1 MAIDHLLELLFY
13 TLPAV
18 VVGLVT
24 FYFLKTWQTE
34 EEKKRYFEL
43 RKANKDQSLPIKL
56 QAYERMTLFLERI
69 SLGNL
74 LLRVKPYNDEVDAYE
89 NLLISTIEQEFEH
102 NLAQQIY
109 LSDRAWGVIRASK
122 NATMSII
129 RKTAMIESV
138 TNSDK
143 LRETILSDLIDRP
156 TPTDAGLAQLKE
168 DVKAFL

>member
-43 RKANKDQSLPIKL
+43 RKANKGQSLPIKL

-69 SLGNL
+69 ALGNL
-74 LLRVKPYNDEVDAYE
+74 LVRIKPIDDQAINYRD
-89 NLLISTIEQEFEH
+89 LLIQTIEQEFDH
-102 NLAQQIY
+102 NLVQQIY
-109 LSDRAWGVIRASK
+109 LTQRSWDVVKAAK
-122 NATMSII
+122 NASISII
-129 RKTAMIESV
+129 RKT
-138 TNSDK
+138 T
-143 LRETILSDLIDRP
+143 LREGITDATELREALLSDLVDKQP
-156 TPTDAGLAQLKE
+156 PTDVALAQLKK
-168 DVKAFL
+168 DVTSII